1 MHADVSAELWKS
13 ATWVLDTGRAGS
25 PPRSSWDVAVTAV
38 GFAYTDPARAW
49 RSLRRLFEA
58 QLPSGQVPAAAFDLP
73 RYAGSPALGV
83 RSRRGMSALHAAAAW
98 EVYRHCAAHGAAQ
111 IRQAQAELD
120 WLYPRLSAQQEFL
133 TGEVTHPGFD
143 AILGAADL
151 SLAQIA
157 GALGRPADADRHRDR
172 AQAVAAALVRRLWD
186 PVTGTFRSRDAHGDP
201 GPAHTAGGLLPLL
214 LPDLPDEQAEAILA
228 EVSSS
233 RFGMPARTGLPVPE
247 NDGEHRLPIRI
258 DLNWLLRRGMLV
270 HGRRAEAEQLRIA
283 TTGLVH
289 ANGHYAAYDPATG
302 EGIGSSSDERTAALC
317 LDLLADR
324 SVPAYA
330 RA

>member
-13 ATWVLDTGRAGS
+13 ATWVLDTGRAGR
-25 PPRSSWDVAVTAV
+25 PARTSWDVAVTAI

-49 RSLRRLFEA
+49 APLRGLFEA
-58 QLPSGQVPAAAFDLP
+58 QLASGQVPSATFRP
-73 RYAGSPALGV
+73 EYAESTT
-83 RSRRGMSALHAAAAW
+83 RRTTPPLHAVAAW
-98 EVYRHCAAHGAAQ
+98 EVYRHSSAHGAAHV
-111 IRQAQAELD
+111 RQAQAELA

-133 TGEVTHPGFD
+133 TGEVAHPGFD

-151 SLAQIA
+151 TLAQIA

-172 AQAVAAALVRRLWD
+172 AQAVTAAMVRRLWD
-186 PVTGTFRSRDAHGDP
+186 PATATFRARDPRTGEP

-214 LPDLPDEQAEAILA
+214 LPDLPAEHAEAIVTEMA
-228 EVSSS
+228 SA
-233 RFGMPARTGLPVPE
+233 RFGLPSRTGLPVPE
-247 NDGEHRLPIRI
+247 HDGVQRRPIRA
-258 DLNWLLRRGMLV
+258 DLNWLLRRGLLR
-270 HGRRAEAEQLRIA
+270 HGYRPEAEQLRVA

-289 ANGHYAAYDPATG
+289 ANGHYASYDPHTG
-302 EGIGSSSDERTAALC
+302 EGLGPSADERTAALC

-330 RA
+330 PLKVAG